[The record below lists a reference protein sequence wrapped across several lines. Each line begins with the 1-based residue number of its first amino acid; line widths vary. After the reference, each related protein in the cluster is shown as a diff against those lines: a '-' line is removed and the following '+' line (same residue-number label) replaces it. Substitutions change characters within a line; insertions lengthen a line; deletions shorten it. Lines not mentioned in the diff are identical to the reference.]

1 MPLSKGPTEHGHML
15 QAQEQGAGTMPQR
28 HRSWQGM
35 PSLSIQE
42 GERGNWGKLPWAQGF
57 GRHSWAPLVLGGLP
71 KKA

>member
-1 MPLSKGPTEHGHML
+1 
-15 QAQEQGAGTMPQR
+15 
-28 HRSWQGM
+28 M
-35 PSLSIQE
+35 PSLSIRE